1 MKILPCSPCNC
12 ALEKMSILYKRGTSR
27 APLGAQRTQSMS
39 IAKELF
45 LMALFEQK
53 KTQTIA
59 ATSYLFQT

>member
-1 MKILPCSPCNC
+1 
-12 ALEKMSILYKRGTSR
+12 MSILYKRGTSRR